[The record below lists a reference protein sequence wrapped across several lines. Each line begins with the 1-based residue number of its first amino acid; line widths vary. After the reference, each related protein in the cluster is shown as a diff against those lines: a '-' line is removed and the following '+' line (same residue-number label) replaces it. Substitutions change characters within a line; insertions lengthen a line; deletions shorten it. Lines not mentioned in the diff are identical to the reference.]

1 MKARHALREFVR
13 KCPAT
18 AKAVTERAESGIT
31 TDMTNVETLIVG
43 AGISGL
49 ATAASIGRGTN
60 LLVLER
66 DDEPG
71 GYCKTVKK
79 DGFVWDYSGHFFH
92 FKHPDIEAW
101 LKARMPGQTVR
112 TVQKKSFIS
121 FAKRMVDFPFQK
133 NIHQLPQEDFIDCLH
148 DLYFARQ
155 PGQTQPETNF
165 KEMLYARFGRSIAEK
180 FLIPYNEKL
189 YATDLS
195 TLDRDAMGRFFPH
208 ADLTDIIRNMR
219 QPDNATYNAAFTY
232 PEGGAIEYVNA
243 LLREVEPAALKLG
256 ESLTAIDLSKKVA
269 RTTKGEYRFERLVT
283 SAPFPKLLELC
294 GVPFDPTT
302 YTWNQVLV
310 FNLGFDSKGPKD
322 IHWLYV
328 PDRARSFYRV
338 GFYDNIFDSPRM
350 SLYVELGF
358 PRDARIDVAAE
369 RARVLKH
376 LSDEGLVTTQKL
388 VAEHSVVMN
397 PAYVHITKQSL
408 GEVARVKAE
417 LAAKGVHSIGRYGGW
432 TYCSIEDNILEA
444 RTLTTGLGLAKAW
457 PMTKQA

>member
-1 MKARHALREFVR
+1 M
-13 KCPAT
+13 T
-18 AKAVTERAESGIT
+18 ARAESGIT
-31 TDMTNVETLIVG
+31 RDMTNVETLIVG

-49 ATAASIGRGTN
+49 ATAASIGRGAN

-92 FKHPDIEAW
+92 FKHPDVEAW
-101 LKARMPGQTVR
+101 LKARMPGQAVR
-112 TVQKKSFIS
+112 TVAKKSFIS

-155 PGQTQPETNF
+155 SGQTQPETNF

-219 QPDNATYNAAFTY
+219 QPDNATYNATFTY

-243 LLREVEPAALKLG
+243 LLREVEPSALKLG
-256 ESLTAIDLSKKVA
+256 EALTGIDLTTKVA
-269 RTTKGEYRFERLVT
+269 RTNKGEYRFERLVT

-294 GVPFDPTT
+294 GVPFDPAT

-369 RARVLKH
+369 RSRVLQH

-417 LAAKGVHSIGRYGGW
+417 LASKGVHSIGRYGGW

-444 RTLTTGLGLAKAW
+444 RALTTGLGLAKAW